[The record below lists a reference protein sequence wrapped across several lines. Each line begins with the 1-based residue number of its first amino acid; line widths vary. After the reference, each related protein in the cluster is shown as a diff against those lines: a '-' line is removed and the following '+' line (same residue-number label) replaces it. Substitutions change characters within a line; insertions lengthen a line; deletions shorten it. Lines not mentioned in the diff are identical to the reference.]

1 VSAPSPS
8 STALT
13 RRLTRDEDET
23 FLAEEAARFVREN
36 SPVER
41 VRTLRDRRDET
52 GWSRDLWATLAE
64 LGWTALTTAPEDG
77 GAGLGLFG
85 ASLLLEE
92 AGRRLMPEPLVP
104 SFAALEV
111 LQRCVAGSARGRLV
125 RRIIEGEA
133 VVALA
138 LDEPRGRWDYGAP
151 ATVAAS
157 AATGWTLRGTKS
169 QVREGHVAD
178 VLLVSATTPDGF
190 GLFEVPWDASG
201 LQRER
206 QTRIDGR
213 GAALITLDH
222 VEVGPRALLAKGPDA
237 RRALREGLDRA
248 TILLA
253 SEMLGGAAQ
262 AFADTLV
269 YLKEREQFGV
279 PIGSF
284 QALQHRAARVFMK
297 VEMARSAVVAAA
309 RAADDP
315 GAPADEVARM
325 ASLAKAVVGEA
336 YLHAAGE
343 GIQMHG
349 GVGVTDEYDIG
360 LHLKRARCAEAT
372 WGDGVWHRRR
382 WARLG
387 GY

>member
-1 VSAPSPS
+1 M
-8 STALT
+8 TASLT
-13 RRLTRDEDET
+13 LRLTRDEDEG

-36 SPVER
+36 STVER
-41 VRTLRDRRDET
+41 VRTLRDSRDEV

-64 LGWTALTTAPEDG
+64 LGWTALTTSPEDG

-85 ASLLLEE
+85 AGLLLEE

-104 SFAALEV
+104 TFAALEV
-111 LQRCVAGSARGRLV
+111 LDRCATGGARGRLV
-125 RRIIEGEA
+125 RRIVEGDA

-138 LDEPRGRWDYGAP
+138 LDEPGGRWDYEAP
-151 ATVAAS
+151 ETVAVPD
-157 AATGWTLRGTKS
+157 ATGWTLNGVKS

-178 VLLVSATTPDGF
+178 ILLVSATTPDGF
-190 GLFEVPWDASG
+190 GLFEVPWDAAG
-201 LQRER
+201 VTRAR

-213 GAALITLDH
+213 GAAIVSLDH
-222 VEVGPRALLAKGPDA
+222 VEVGARALLAKGDA
-237 RRALREGLDRA
+237 AAAGVRAGLDRG

-253 SEMLGGAAQ
+253 TEMLGGAAQ
-262 AFADTLV
+262 AFDDTLA

-297 VEMARSAVVAAA
+297 IEMARSAVVAAA
-309 RAADDP
+309 RAADEPTTDD
-315 GAPADEVARM
+315 AEVARM
-325 ASLAKAVVGEA
+325 ASLAKTVVGEA
-336 YLHAAGE
+336 YLLAATE

-372 WGDGVWHRRR
+372 WGDAVWHRRR

-387 GY
+387 AY